1 MRILRLDLLR
11 YGPFTGKH
19 LTFRP
24 NAKLHLVFGP
34 NEAGKSSSL
43 AAIGDLL
50 FGFPKRREYDF
61 VHEASTLRVGARIA
75 ARDGSQLEFRRRRGN
90 KHTLLSAGDDE
101 APLQDDALSSY
112 LGLLSREVFS
122 RAFGLDSQAL
132 REGGSAMLESEGEL
146 GSALF
151 AAASGLTGLA
161 RLRRGLDAEAD
172 AIFAPRASKERRFY
186 QALERYETAIT
197 AERRNELK
205 SGEWKTLVDDI
216 GEIEQQL
223 AEIKRQRT
231 ETTAAL
237 TQLQRLK
244 VLGPIIASIDQL
256 EGELAGFDGLPEVAE
271 GFVADCLKA
280 LDTAENASDQERGA
294 DEEHAAAAAVLA
306 GISVDEAFVARSA
319 DIIELF
325 SRKGD
330 YLSKLSDAPRI
341 ELERDEFNLTLAD
354 LARRLGY
361 ADPEEMVLAQPS
373 EPLLETGRGLV
384 EAGVALETS
393 ITAEEIR
400 LGEELASVDA
410 QEAVGFAASVTDPKP
425 LRDQLAALAPDLK
438 QLEDLAYLE
447 TSRRNNLQKLQEG
460 AMRLVPQVADF
471 EQLVRVALPSR
482 DTVAAHRD
490 NFEHIVAERRAE
502 TLRLEANLQQ
512 HEEFDLKL
520 KETEQSGPVAYE
532 ETIRLVRADREE
544 TFALLRDQLLRSG
557 LLLTPMQLAE
567 QVVRYEEEVAEADS
581 IADQAIADAHRIS
594 RLAAYRDKLAELEQ
608 ERPAIEERLRLLGE
622 EQSRAAQAYGALFEG
637 TGIIPLGPDAM
648 TVWLTAVE
656 DLFATRRDIA
666 ALEAQIATLE
676 GLGRQVQTALA
687 GIGRSLGVADGKL
700 PPLALARL
708 INSALDEVTDK
719 WTARLTFEG
728 ARQAARLR
736 IGQIE
741 DGLARSRRDYKAWR
755 ERFDALLP
763 VLGLPP
769 DTSASGA
776 AAALAVWAQVP
787 EVSRQR
793 ANRDQRIAGMQR
805 DIETFE
811 AAVGKL
817 GKELAS
823 LHSHLPPAALIDVLR
838 ERAETARAAKARY
851 DDAQARLAAAASK
864 LAAARAAN
872 EAAFSALSALAALLP
887 SGSDPRAELVRLER
901 RDRLRARLAE
911 QRQAFEAAAEGVS
924 EAVVRGEL
932 PSYDRA
938 RAPFDVE
945 DLERRAEA
953 LHHENNRL
961 YALLGQKQ
969 AERDRFEAGTG
980 SEFAAFERQS
990 AEAEIVATARQ
1001 WAVRKIAATMLG
1013 AAMEK
1018 HRETQSDPLVLRA
1031 GELFSTLTGG
1041 GFTSLVQDYGE
1052 DDKPELKGQRGNG
1065 DRVTIAG
1072 MSEGTRDQLYL
1083 ALRLA
1088 YIEDFAGR
1096 TEPMPFIGDDIFQ
1109 TFDDERTAAGIK
1121 AFAST
1126 AELFQPILFTH
1137 HLSVVA
1143 IARRALGEDLDY
1155 IEL

>member
-11 YGPFTGKH
+11 YGPFTGKA
-19 LTFRP
+19 LSFRR

-61 VHEASTLRVGARIA
+61 LHEASTLRVGAQIA

-90 KHTLLSAGDDE
+90 KHTLLSASDDE
-101 APLQDDALSSY
+101 TPLQDDALSSY

-122 RAFGLDSQAL
+122 RAFGLDSEAL
-132 REGGSAMLESEGEL
+132 RKGGSAMLESEGEL

-186 QALERYETAIT
+186 QALERYDAAIT

-205 SGEWKTLVDDI
+205 SGEWKALVEEI
-216 GEIEQQL
+216 GEIERQL
-223 AEIKRQRT
+223 ADIKQQRT

-244 VLGPIIASIDQL
+244 VLGPIIAAIDQL
-256 EGELAGFDGLPEVAE
+256 GEELASFDGLPEVAE
-271 GFVADCLKA
+271 GFVADCLRA
-280 LDTAENASDQERGA
+280 LEAAENASDQERVA
-294 DEEHAAAAAVLA
+294 DEEHGAVATVLA
-306 GISVDEAFVARSA
+306 GINVDEAFVARSA

-330 YLSKLSDAPRI
+330 YLSKLGEAPRL
-341 ELERDEFNLTLAD
+341 ELERDEFNRTLAD

-361 ADPEEMVLAQPS
+361 ADPEDMVQSQPS

-384 EAGVALETS
+384 EAGVALETL
-393 ITAEEIR
+393 IATEETR

-410 QEAVGFAASVTDPKP
+410 QEAGEFAASVTDPKP
-425 LRDQLAALAPDLK
+425 FRDQLAALGPELK
-438 QLEDLAYLE
+438 QLEDLNYLE
-447 TSRRNNLQKLQEG
+447 TSRRNNLQKLAEG

-512 HEEFDLKL
+512 HDDAEASLT
-520 KETEQSGPVAYE
+520 ETEQSGPVAYE
-532 ETIRLVRADREE
+532 ETIRLVRADREA

-557 LLLTPMQLAE
+557 HLLTPMQLAE

-594 RLAAYRDKLAELEQ
+594 RLAAYRDQIAKLEQ
-608 ERPAIEERLRLLGE
+608 ERPAIEERLRVLGE
-622 EQSRAAQAYGALFEG
+622 EQSRAAQAYGALFDG

-676 GLGRQVQTALA
+676 GLGRQVQAALA
-687 GIGRSLGVADGKL
+687 GIGRSLGVRGDNL

-708 INSALDEVTDK
+708 ISATLDDVTQR
-719 WTARLTFEG
+719 WTARLSFEG
-728 ARQAARLR
+728 ARQATRLR

-741 DGLARSRRDYKAWR
+741 DGLAKAQRDYKAWR

-763 VLGLPP
+763 VIGLPP
-769 DTSASGA
+769 DTSAGGA

-793 ANRDQRIAGMQR
+793 ANRDQRLVAIER
-805 DIETFE
+805 DIDAFE
-811 AAVGKL
+811 SAVGAF
-817 GKELAS
+817 GKELAP
-823 LHSHLPPAALIDVLR
+823 LHSHLPPAGLIDVLR
-838 ERAETARAAKARY
+838 ERAETARAAKTRY
-851 DDAQARLAAAASK
+851 DDAQARLEAAANK
-864 LAAARAAN
+864 LAAARGAN
-872 EAAFSALSALAALLP
+872 EAAFAALSALAALLP
-887 SGSDPRAELVRLER
+887 AGSDPRAELGRLEQ

-911 QRQAFEAAAEGVS
+911 QRRAFEAAAEGVS
-924 EAVVRGEL
+924 EAVVRSEL

-961 YALLGQKQ
+961 YALLGQKH
-969 AERDRFEAGTG
+969 ADRDRLEAGTG

-990 AEAEIVATARQ
+990 AEAEIVTTARQ
-1001 WAVRKIAATMLG
+1001 WAVRKIAATMLA

-1031 GELFSTLTGG
+1031 GALFAMLTGGAFSTL
-1041 GFTSLVQDYGE
+1041 LQDYGE
-1052 DDKPELKGQRGNG
+1052 DDNPRLVGERPNGN
-1065 DRVTIAG
+1065 RVPISG

-1126 AELFQPILFTH
+1126 SELFQPILFTH

-1143 IARRALGEDLDY
+1143 IARQALGADLDY